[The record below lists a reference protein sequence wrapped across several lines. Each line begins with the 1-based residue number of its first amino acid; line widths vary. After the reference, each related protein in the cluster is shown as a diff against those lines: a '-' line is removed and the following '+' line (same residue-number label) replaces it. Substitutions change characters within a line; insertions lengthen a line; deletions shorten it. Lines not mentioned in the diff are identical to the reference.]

1 VFTTKRIF
9 YRDEKKV
16 LKKVMKFE
24 DYSGELKGNHARYGN
39 RKCKYHEELRP
50 CVDEL
55 KVPEKRGKSK

>member
-1 VFTTKRIF
+1 
-9 YRDEKKV
+9 
-16 LKKVMKFE
+16 MKFE